1 MWYSYCTIKP
11 IQNYLLVI
19 WDLLLNM
26 RSYEEYLFLFHM
38 IRHCFYDGND
48 DVKNNNGVND
58 HADNCD
64 NQGWIYFTRLLT
76 VLSVKYM

>member
-1 MWYSYCTIKP
+1 MKNTSFCS
-11 IQNYLLVI
+11 I
-19 WDLLLNM
+19 WLD
-26 RSYEEYLFLFHM
+26 
-38 IRHCFYDGND
+38 IVFYDGND

-64 NQGWIYFTRLLT
+64 NQCRMYFTRLLT